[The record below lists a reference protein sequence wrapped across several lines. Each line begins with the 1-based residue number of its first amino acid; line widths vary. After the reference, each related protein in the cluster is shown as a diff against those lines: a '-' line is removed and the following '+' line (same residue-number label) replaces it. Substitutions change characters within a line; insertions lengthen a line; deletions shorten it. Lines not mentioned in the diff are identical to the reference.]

1 MVTMCMLCVI
11 PPNVFPARDKLE
23 NSALNNPDGFGYAIA
38 IPDEK
43 RILVFHSMNADECIG
58 KFMED
63 RAKYHDGFAIWH
75 ARFATHGANT
85 LDNCHPFKVGNDE
98 MSYLAHNGIL
108 SVVEEVADTRSDT
121 RIFAEDLIGSIGGI
135 EALDNPQVWNML
147 EDFTTGSK
155 VAFLT
160 VNPVAKQQIYLLH
173 EEKGTID
180 SSGVWWSND
189 TCYLFPAYATRS
201 SMMPYASAYDNP
213 THARR
218 YGDYMYETDEEM
230 LSCNICYAVHDYW
243 SALKDGSD
251 SYCQFCSSCFE
262 CDAYKTECLCYSP
275 ARIETNAWGGGK

>member
-1 MVTMCMLCVI
+1 MCMLCVI
-11 PPNVFPARDKLE
+11 PPNVFPAKDKLE

-43 RILVFHSMNADECIG
+43 RILVFHSMNADECIS

-85 LDNCHPFKVGNDE
+85 LANCHPFKVGDDE

-108 SVVEEVADTRSDT
+108 SVLEEKADVRSDT

-160 VNPVAKQQIYLLH
+160 VNPVAKHQIYLLH
-173 EEKGTID
+173 EEKGTTD

-189 TCYLFPAYATRS
+189 TCYLWPNYATRT
-201 SMMPYASAYDNP
+201 SMTPYASAYDNP
-213 THARR
+213 THAR
-218 YGDYMYETDEEM
+218 YSDYMYEADDE
-230 LSCNICYAVHDYW
+230 LLVCNVCYAVQDYW
-243 SALKDGSD
+243 PALKEGND

-262 CDAYKTECLCYSP
+262 CDSYKVECLCYQP
-275 ARIETNAWGGGK
+275 VRVETNAWGGGK